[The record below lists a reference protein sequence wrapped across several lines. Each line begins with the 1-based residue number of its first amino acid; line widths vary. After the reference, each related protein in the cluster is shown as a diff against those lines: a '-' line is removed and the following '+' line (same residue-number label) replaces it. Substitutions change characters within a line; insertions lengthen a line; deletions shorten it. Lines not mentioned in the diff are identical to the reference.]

1 MFLFPRA
8 FSRETGQHH
17 GGRLSHVRNVEGI
30 MKRILLVLLLVA
42 GTALAGTDQESDA
55 IPFWRMQRL
64 NATELA
70 EKGPNGEPSEATD
83 AFNYLQDKLGKPHVK
98 EVTYDPD
105 ADRFRWR
112 GPVSGR

>member
-1 MFLFPRA
+1 MPFPL
-8 FSRETGQHH
+8 G
-17 GGRLSHVRNVEGI
+17 
-30 MKRILLVLLLVA
+30 
-42 GTALAGTDQESDA
+42 
-55 IPFWRMQRL
+55 RMQRL

-70 EKGPNGEPSEATD
+70 EKGPNGEPSEATG

-112 GPVSGR
+112 GPVSGRRMSMSREKFWEEVCLPYANSR